1 MAIEFRMLERGDY
14 TEHQNLMSMAFGRG
28 GLRQPLADDAPDP
41 VGLLNTIGLFEDGKL
56 MSSVGVEPYR
66 VHFGYGTQLGYGAI
80 GGVACAN
87 ERRGRGYVQEL
98 LDRSLALMEERA
110 QTISGLYPFAYAFYR
125 KFGWEYVG
133 HVQNIKLPVRELK
146 RYNPAGWRVDE
157 IDLENNL
164 ELVKPFYDAFAA
176 NYRSSFTGA
185 TRKWHDDYKA
195 HDNRK
200 SYVYIARNEAGE
212 IGGMMRFRYP
222 AHGSSDL
229 PSATRLWTTSPAA
242 LLAILDVIRDIGV
255 QHDTVQMLV
264 PSDFPTL
271 AINCSHATKISLEP
285 VYQGR
290 IVSIAQWAAGIS
302 LPASA
307 TEHTL
312 TLHVHD
318 THAPW
323 NDGKWTITRT
333 ENGIRA
339 EKADGIATA
348 DIELDITTFSQLAF
362 GDPSRRMLQAAGK
375 LPMASETVNAAID
388 AIFPPHS
395 VYLWD
400 GF

>member
-28 GLRQPLADDAPDP
+28 GIRQPLAEDAPDP

-66 VHFGYGTQLGYGAI
+66 VHFGHGTQLGYGGI

-87 ERRGRGYVQEL
+87 ERRGRGYVQQL
-98 LDRSLALMEERA
+98 LTRSLALMEERG

-146 RYNPAGWRVDE
+146 RYNPPGWTVSE
-157 IDLENNL
+157 MDLEHNL
-164 ELVKPFYDAFAA
+164 EIIKPFYDSVAT
-176 NYRSSFTGA
+176 NYRSAFTA
-185 TRKWHDDYKA
+185 STHKWHDDYKA

-200 SYVYIARNEAGE
+200 SFVYVARNESGE
-212 IGGMMRFRYP
+212 IGGLMRFRYP
-222 AHGSSDL
+222 AHGSTDL

-242 LLAILDVIRDIGV
+242 LHALLDVIRDIGV
-255 QHDTVQMLV
+255 QHDTVQLLV
-264 PSDFPTL
+264 PADFPTL
-271 AINCSHATKISLEP
+271 AINCSHETKIALEP

-290 IVSIAQWAAGIS
+290 IVSVSQWAAGLS
-302 LPASA
+302 LPETT
-307 TEHTL
+307 TEKTL
-312 TLHVHD
+312 TVQLHD
-318 THAPW
+318 PHAPW
-323 NDGKWTITRT
+323 NAGTWMLTRT
-333 ENGIRA
+333 KTGIRA
-339 EKADGIATA
+339 EKAQQVVTA
-348 DIELDITTFSQLAF
+348 DIEIDITTFSQLAF
-362 GDPSRRMLQAAGK
+362 GDPSRVPLQAAGK
-375 LPMASETVNAAID
+375 LPSVSADINTAID
-388 AIFPPHS
+388 AIFPPHT